1 MRVFFPLTFEVYYNN
16 LKNLIVHFRQAG
28 HTVDLARYEAGEV
41 PFGSFHLGP
50 CWFAAKPDV
59 VVTNQSWW
67 RAEHEVTLAAQ
78 RLGIPVITIE
88 HGSPIV
94 HRPQFGRY
102 RREIVA
108 DHMLVWGEHG
118 KDLMIKYGCPEAVLA
133 VTGLPQHDDLLKPR
147 EVLPKSSRHVVLFLS
162 SHTVEIP
169 AIRSAYAGIEAECR
183 KHGIELWL
191 RPHPI
196 EHLRNEYTIRD
207 VGCGRIRAEADYMDL
222 VSSCDLVVT
231 PISSVLV
238 GVYYFRKPFICC
250 SRLSE
255 PGIRDVFQ
263 TFGIESPSGSVLDRI
278 NTPVDEALYRRNLR
292 LLAHDVDGKAS
303 RRCYDAILK
312 ICRERGVDSSV
323 T

>member
-1 MRVFFPLTFEVYYNN
+1 MRVFFPLSFEVYCKN
-16 LKNLIVHFRQAG
+16 LKNLIVHFQQAG
-28 HTVDLARYEAGEV
+28 HFVDLARYEAGEL
-41 PFGSFHLGP
+41 PSGSFRLGP
-50 CWFAAKPDV
+50 CRLPAKPDV

-88 HGSPIV
+88 HGSPMV
-94 HRPQFGRY
+94 HRPQLARY

-118 KDLMIKYGCPEAVLA
+118 KDLMIKYGCPEAVLT
-133 VTGLPQHDDLLKPR
+133 VTGLPQHDDLVKPR
-147 EVLPKSSRHVVLFLS
+147 EVLPRNSRHVVLFLS
-162 SHTVEIP
+162 SHTVGIP
-169 AIRSAYAGIEAECR
+169 AIRSAYAGVEAECR

-191 RPHPI
+191 RPHPV
-196 EHLRNEYTIRD
+196 EHLRNEYTIRH
-207 VGCGRIRAEADYMDL
+207 VGCGRVHTEPDYIDL

-238 GVYYFRKPFICC
+238 GVYHFRKPLICC

-255 PGIRDVFQ
+255 PGIGEVFR
-263 TFGIESPSGSVLDRI
+263 TFGIPETSGSVLDRI

-292 LLAHDVDGKAS
+292 LLAHDVDGNAS
-303 RRCYDAILK
+303 KRCYDAIVK
-312 ICRERGVDSSV
+312 ICRERGVDPS
-323 T
+323 TT